1 MASQL
6 IVWQKKSKLVC
17 AIKVL
22 SPAKLNL
29 YLNITGRYSKNY
41 HRIES
46 IVERI
51 SLCDEII
58 IKKTFEPAVTISC
71 SRRDLAVPD
80 NLCVKAAMLMQKK
93 FSLKCGFDII
103 LKKNIPVGAGLGGG
117 SSNAASTIIGISEMF
132 KLKLSKSEL
141 YKLGAKLG
149 SDVNFFLSESPYAL
163 MEGRGEK
170 ITPFSGKPLR
180 HLVLWPG
187 VHLSTKDVY
196 ANTHIKLTKLLSNV
210 NILKYALKKGDR
222 KLMEV
227 SNFNILEKSAL
238 SLCSE
243 LKKVKR
249 YFGQRGVDLRLTGS
263 GSALYSFLSGDHLYH
278 LIKKD
283 LPGKWLLFSVRTF

>member
-1 MASQL
+1 MASRL
-6 IVWQKKSKLVC
+6 IVWQKKSKLAC
-17 AIKVL
+17 AVKVL

-58 IKKTFEPAVTISC
+58 IKKTAGPAVTISC
-71 SRRDLAVPD
+71 SRRDLAVPG
-80 NLCVKAAMLMQKK
+80 NLCVKAAELMQKK
-93 FSLKCGFDII
+93 FSLKCGFDIL

-117 SSNAASTIIGISEMF
+117 SSNAASTLIGISGMMR
-132 KLKLSKSEL
+132 LKLSKPEL
-141 YKLGAKLG
+141 YKLGAQLG
-149 SDVNFFLSESPYAL
+149 SDVNFFLSESPYAF

-170 ITPFSGKPLR
+170 ITPFSAKPLR

-196 ANTHIKLTKLLSNV
+196 GNTHIKLTKLLSNA
-210 NILKYALKKGDR
+210 NMIQYALKRGDR
-222 KLMEV
+222 KLMEAG
-227 SNFNILEKSAL
+227 SFNVLETGAL
-238 SLCSE
+238 SLCGE
-243 LKKVKR
+243 LTKVKR
-249 YFGQRGVDLRLTGS
+249 YFSRLGVDFRLTGS

-278 LIKKD
+278 LIQKD
-283 LPGKWLLFSVRTF
+283 LPGKWLLFSVCTF